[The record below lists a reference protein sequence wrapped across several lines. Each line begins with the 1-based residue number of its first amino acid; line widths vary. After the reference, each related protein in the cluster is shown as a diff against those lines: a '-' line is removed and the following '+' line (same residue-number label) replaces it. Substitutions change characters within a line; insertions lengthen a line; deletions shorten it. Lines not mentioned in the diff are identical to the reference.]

1 MLAHIEEHGPSSVES
16 WAPPTIAVR
25 EKEIQE
31 YRRALGTKCVNEA
44 AKMNKKAATATATA
58 TAKKAAAKKKKSGK
72 KRRKTS
78 SK

>member
-44 AKMNKKAATATATA
+44 AKKNKKAATASNN
-58 TAKKAAAKKKKSGK
+58 KAAAKKKSGK
-72 KRRKTS
+72 KKRKTGG
-78 SK
+78 K

>member
-1 MLAHIEEHGPSSVES
+1 MTKQS

-31 YRRALGTKCVNEA
+31 YRRAFGAKCVNEA
-44 AKMNKKAATATATA
+44 AKKNKKVATATA
-58 TAKKAAAKKKKSGK
+58 TAKKGAAKKKKSGK